1 MSASLSL
8 RVAFGLAGL
17 PWLLILPGAC
27 TAKDPVERAGLQV
40 NQETR
45 EIRLGAIFH
54 RKNAE
59 AGTWHLLVKEGG
71 SMASLACFTTNVG
84 PRELYESLRR
94 LGISD
99 ANNVS
104 STNIAEEQIGTQGD
118 KVRFFFL
125 WSGLPAAIPLEDL
138 LLEEVPAAAQG
149 EALKG
154 LEMRVGGN
162 FTGEDAGSPPAE
174 RSGCLACLY
183 TCSAGVISNAKANLT
198 LLRRD
203 KGQYRYRLSPKV
215 ALADGARVEVIVK
228 N

>member
-1 MSASLSL
+1 MPRIRSRLASTRP
-8 RVAFGLAGL
+8 RVDSGNGAL
-17 PWLLILPGAC
+17 PV
-27 TAKDPVERAGLQV
+27 AKKRP
-40 NQETR
+40 
-45 EIRLGAIFH
+45 
-54 RKNAE
+54 K
-59 AGTWHLLVKEGG
+59 
-71 SMASLACFTTNVG
+71 
-84 PRELYESLRR
+84 
-94 LGISD
+94 
-99 ANNVS
+99 
-104 STNIAEEQIGTQGD
+104 TQNE
-118 KVRFFFL
+118 
-125 WSGLPAAIPLEDL
+125 PAAAADATSKE
-138 LLEEVPAAAQG
+138 EEVPAAAQG